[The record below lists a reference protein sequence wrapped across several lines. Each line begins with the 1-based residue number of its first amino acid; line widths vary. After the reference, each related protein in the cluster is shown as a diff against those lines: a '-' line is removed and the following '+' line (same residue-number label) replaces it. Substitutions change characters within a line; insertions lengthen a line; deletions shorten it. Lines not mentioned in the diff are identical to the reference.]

1 MKMMMRFA
9 ASEPA
14 PLMNCDAANAAMP
27 DMQKARHKR

>member
-1 MKMMMRFA
+1 MKTMKCVA

-27 DMQKARHKR
+27 AMQQARHKR